1 MNNLILSA
9 IAGIGGLCFI
19 VVMSYE
25 SGLHDGRVEQQLEA
39 GKQMVKNQ
47 VIDKKNNEIK
57 YKDETNI
64 GWELIDKH
72 FQEEYS

>member
-1 MNNLILSA
+1 M
-9 IAGIGGLCFI
+9 
-19 VVMSYE
+19 
-25 SGLHDGRVEQQLEA
+25 
-39 GKQMVKNQ
+39 
-47 VIDKKNNEIK
+47 KKFFEKYNEIK